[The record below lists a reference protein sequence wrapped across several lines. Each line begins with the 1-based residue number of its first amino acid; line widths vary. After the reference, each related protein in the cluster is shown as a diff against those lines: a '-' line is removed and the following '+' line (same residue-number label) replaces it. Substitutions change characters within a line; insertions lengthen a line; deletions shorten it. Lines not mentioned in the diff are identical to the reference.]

1 MQSYWIMVDPNP
13 VTDVFIREEREVWLQ
28 RRRHTEKR
36 QPCEDRE
43 RVK

>member
-1 MQSYWIMVDPNP
+1 M
-13 VTDVFIREEREVWLQ
+13 TDVFIREEREVWLQ